1 VIARQSFRFVAVGAA
16 ATLVHYVIALV
27 LEGSGALG
35 PMTAN
40 VAGFLVAFGV
50 SFVGQWRWTFRE
62 ADAPLSRALPLYFA
76 VSLGSFGLNA
86 LLLKLLLTW
95 GVLPYAVALAV
106 VLLSVA
112 AVTFLL
118 SRIWAFRAR

>member
-16 ATLVHYVIALV
+16 ATLVHYVVALV

-40 VAGFLVAFGV
+40 LAGFLVAFVV
-50 SFVGQWRWTFRE
+50 SFLGQWRWTFRE
-62 ADAPLSRALPLYFA
+62 ADAPLARALPSYFA

-106 VLLSVA
+106 VLLLVA
-112 AVTFLL
+112 MGTFLL
-118 SRIWAFRAR
+118 SRVWAFRSR